1 MSAPT
6 VTVPNDLLSLGDWS
20 GEAIAQVLE
29 RGLAI
34 KASPEDYSRALGGAH
49 AVMVFEKPSL
59 RTRLSFE
66 IGIAKMGGG
75 TLFYDTGGEQ
85 LGQRE
90 TVHDYAKVIERYA
103 DLVIARVFS
112 QKALEEFA
120 EVSRVPIINALSD
133 LYHPCQALAD
143 MLTLQEWCAQGRVA
157 VNELKVCY
165 VGEGNNVAHSLM
177 IVCAKMG
184 VPEFTWIGPAGYE
197 PNPAVK
203 RLCQQAGMSVSE
215 SQSLE
220 AVKGSHA
227 IYTDAWISMG
237 DEHKAET
244 QRASFRPYTVDAEVM
259 SSAAEGAVFMHCL
272 PAHRGEEVTDEV
284 IDSDASL
291 VFDQAENRMWA
302 QNGLLVEMMRR

>member
-1 MSAPT
+1 MSTPIA
-6 VTVPNDLLSLGDWS
+6 TVPNDLLSLGDWS
-20 GEAIAQVLE
+20 KDAVAQVLE
-29 RGLAI
+29 RAASI
-34 KASPEDYSRALGGAH
+34 KASPNEYATSLEGLH

-66 IGIAKMGGG
+66 IGIAKMGGK

-103 DLVIARVFS
+103 DCVIARVFS
-112 QKALEEFA
+112 QEALKEFA
-120 EVSRVPIINALSD
+120 DVSQVPVVNALSD

-143 MLTLQEWCAQGRVA
+143 MLTLREWCAQNRFG
-157 VNELKVCY
+157 VNELRVCY

-177 IVCAKMG
+177 LVCAKMG
-184 VPEFTWIGPAGYE
+184 VPEFTWIGPRGYE
-197 PNPAVK
+197 PNAAVTD
-203 RLCQQAGMSVSE
+203 LCERDGMSVKQ
-215 SQSLE
+215 SQDLAAS
-220 AVKGSHA
+220 AGSHA

-237 DEHKAET
+237 DEHKAEM
-244 QRASFRPYTVDAEVM
+244 QRASFRPYTVDAKVM
-259 SSAAEGAVFMHCL
+259 SSAADGAVFMHCL

-284 IDSDASL
+284 IDSKASL

-302 QNGLLVEMMRR
+302 QNGLLVEMMSR